1 MKTERVRVREKRNRQ
16 KKTQKWQKKTNPSR
30 CIPTRGNHVYQ
41 TFRTIVTKP
50 LQSAYKIMRAC
61 GYTIQWRIQGGQS
74 GHGNHRSWQWSLV
87 PRGPIRPWQPS
98 KLAMEFGHPLR
109 KNE

>member
-50 LQSAYKIMRAC
+50 LQSAYKILRAYVWLC
-61 GYTIQWRIQGGQS
+61 HPVADPGGANPAMAPSKLAMKFGPKGGQS
-74 GHGNHRSWQWSLV
+74 GHGTNNESSSVNV
-87 PRGPIRPWQPS
+87 P
-98 KLAMEFGHPLR
+98 KF
-109 KNE
+109 